1 MLDSIP
7 VDQRETA
14 SSLIKQAAADLG
26 VPYDRA
32 RRILYWHAHRS
43 KQKLLSMEVLKAWL
57 SRLDALI
64 RAVQPGDRDAATAPA
79 RTDRATAGSGRPGG
93 IKNRKTKRHD
103 A

>member
-26 VPYDRA
+26 VPYRA
-32 RRILYWHAHRS
+32 RRILYWHALRS

-64 RAVQPGDRDAATAPA
+64 RAYNQEIAMQQLRRQGPTVPQPVQEDLEG
-79 RTDRATAGSGRPGG
+79 
-93 IKNRKTKRHD
+93 
-103 A
+103 

>member
-7 VDQRETA
+7 VDQREAA

-26 VPYDRA
+26 VPYDRV

-64 RAVQPGDRDAATAPA
+64 RAYNQEIAMQQLRRQGPTVPQPVQEDLEG
-79 RTDRATAGSGRPGG
+79 
-93 IKNRKTKRHD
+93 
-103 A
+103 

>member
-7 VDQRETA
+7 VDQRESA

-43 KQKLLSMEVLKAWL
+43 KQKLLSMEVLKVWL

-64 RAVQPGDRDAATAPA
+64 RAYNQEIAMQQLRRQGPPVPQPVQEDLEG
-79 RTDRATAGSGRPGG
+79 
-93 IKNRKTKRHD
+93 
-103 A
+103 

>member
-43 KQKLLSMEVLKAWL
+43 KQKLLSMEVLKVWL

-64 RAVQPGDRDAATAPA
+64 RAYNQEIAMQQLRRQGPTVPQPVQEDLEA
-79 RTDRATAGSGRPGG
+79 
-93 IKNRKTKRHD
+93 
-103 A
+103 